1 MVSHIEVVIW
11 ITIFLPQRT
20 TVKRHMFLQQVFSAC
35 NICPP
40 HKPAETLMR
49 TDKEAED
56 SKDAHRSFSMYGS
69 TSWARGG
76 EGGGIGDPLLG

>member
-1 MVSHIEVVIW
+1 
-11 ITIFLPQRT
+11 
-20 TVKRHMFLQQVFSAC
+20 
-35 NICPP
+35 
-40 HKPAETLMR
+40 MR

-56 SKDAHRSFSMYGS
+56 SEDAHRSFSMYGS